1 MAKKL
6 KSDEAL
12 KVLNE
17 IEKSIK
23 KLNPPVEDFEKSIR
37 RSDLSIIISIILSSR
52 TKDQTTQKA
61 SERLF
66 KRVKT
71 IEDIM
76 NLEQTEIEELIYPVG
91 FYKQKAKNIKKLAL
105 KLKELGEIPNT
116 LEDLIKLPGIGRKT
130 ANLVLSLIYN
140 KPSIAVDIHVFR
152 ISNRLGWVKTNS
164 YEVVEKELKK
174 LFQKKDWNRVNR
186 ILVGF
191 GQTICKPKNPNC
203 NTCRINQYCD
213 YFKNKNG

>member
-6 KSDEAL
+6 KNDEVL

-17 IEKSIK
+17 IEKAVN
-23 KLNPPVEDFEKSIR
+23 KLNPPVEDFEKSIK
-37 RSDLSIIISIILSSR
+37 RSDLSILISIILSAR

-71 IEDIM
+71 IDDIID
-76 NLEQTEIEELIYPVG
+76 LEQKEIEELIYPVG
-91 FYKQKAKNIKKLAL
+91 FYKQKAKNIKKLAI
-105 KLKELGEIPNT
+105 KLKELGGIPDS

-152 ISNRLGWVKTNS
+152 ISNRLGWVKTDS
-164 YEVVEKELKK
+164 YEVVEKGLQK
-174 LFQKKDWNRVNR
+174 LFPEKDWNRVNR

-191 GQTICKPKNPNC
+191 GQTICKPKNPDC
-203 NTCRINQYCD
+203 NSCTITKHCN
-213 YFKNKNG
+213 YFKNK